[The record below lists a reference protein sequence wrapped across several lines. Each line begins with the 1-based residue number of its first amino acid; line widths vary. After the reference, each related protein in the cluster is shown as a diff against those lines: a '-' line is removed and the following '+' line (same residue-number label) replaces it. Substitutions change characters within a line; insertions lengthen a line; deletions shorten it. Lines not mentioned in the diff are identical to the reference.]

1 MYILSSTYDLIQI
14 SFPIHEIV
22 LNNDWSIVK
31 IVRRLVLEKAV
42 ESGYYRFQPGEGPS
56 RGLLRDYEPSD
67 GTF

>member
-31 IVRRLVLEKAV
+31 IVRRLC
-42 ESGYYRFQPGEGPS
+42 
-56 RGLLRDYEPSD
+56 
-67 GTF
+67 